1 MPPVSR
7 FAVAHLDDLEAVPGP
22 GTLTWR
28 ADMRNDAALVGLRD
42 ALWPGRRAGSF
53 IWGRAEG
60 AGRWGA
66 TACGCPELWSYDDY
80 KSGQRWRAGE
90 CGALWALLPLPQP

>member
-42 ALWPGRRAGSF
+42 AL
-53 IWGRAEG
+53 
-60 AGRWGA
+60 
-66 TACGCPELWSYDDY
+66 
-80 KSGQRWRAGE
+80 
-90 CGALWALLPLPQP
+90 